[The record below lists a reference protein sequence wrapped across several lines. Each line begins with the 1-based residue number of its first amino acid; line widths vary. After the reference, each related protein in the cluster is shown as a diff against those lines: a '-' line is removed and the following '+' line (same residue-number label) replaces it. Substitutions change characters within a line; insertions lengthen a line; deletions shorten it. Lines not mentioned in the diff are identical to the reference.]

1 MLTNDIKNKV
11 QNMWDRLWAGGLSN
25 PITAIEQIS
34 YLLFMKRL
42 ENFNPKVKKEYK
54 WSVYHEYEGEQLTT
68 HVKDKVFQYI
78 KNDLAEKDE
87 PFAKA
92 MKDSVFLINTP
103 SLLKDAIGYID
114 AIYLDIEK
122 QEKDNKQYFQDIQGD
137 IYEYLLRHT
146 SEAGKNG
153 QFRTPRHIIQMMAE
167 ILDPDTDG
175 KICDLACGSSGFL
188 VGAYQYIITKYSK
201 QKVKDENGLDKG
213 LDGENLSDKQKK
225 DLKESVFYGFDV
237 DQTMVRI
244 GMMNLLMHGIT
255 HPNITHLDT
264 LSKKYEDFEE
274 NQNLKEISDAV
285 LSGKITTETSEVKDV
300 KIKDIV
306 ATDNSSEKYKYIL
319 ANPPFTGKINSET
332 VSDNLDRIYPLV
344 KNKKTN
350 KLERQKTVQSELLFL
365 ERMIYMLEEGGRACV
380 IVPEGLLFN
389 SSSAHVKTRK
399 ILMEDCDLQGVI
411 SLPSG
416 VFQPYTGVKT
426 SILVFEKKKYRSEIS
441 QEIPIWF
448 YDMKSDGYSLD
459 ANRKKL
465 KANPLPKAIKNWK
478 GRFKGNQLNRKLQH
492 FLVPFEEI
500 QKNKYELNLNK
511 YKKFEYKGEDYRL
524 PKDILNNLIELEDEI
539 LKGLNNL
546 NYEGI

>member
-1 MLTNDIKNKV
+1 MLTTDIKNKV
-11 QNMWDRLWAGGLSN
+11 QNLWDRLWAGGLSN

-42 ENFNPKVKKEYK
+42 ENFDTKITKEYK
-54 WSVYHEYEGEQLTT
+54 WSVYHNYEGEKLTT
-68 HVKDKVFQYI
+68 HVKEKVFEYI
-78 KNDLAEKDE
+78 KNDLAKKEE

-114 AIYLDIEK
+114 SIYADIEE
-122 QEKDNKQYFQDIQGD
+122 QEKKNKQYFQDIQGD
-137 IYEYLLRHT
+137 VYEYLLRHT

-201 QKVKDENGLDKG
+201 KKVKDENGLEKG
-213 LDGENLSDKQKK
+213 LDGNNLSDNQRMA
-225 DLKESVFYGFDV
+225 LKEDIFYGFDV

-244 GMMNLLMHGIT
+244 GMMNLMMHGIT
-255 HPNITHLDT
+255 QPNIIHLDT
-264 LSKKYEDFEE
+264 LSKNYEGFEE
-274 NQNLKEISDAV
+274 HQHAKEIHDLVINQKVSN
-285 LSGKITTETSEVKDV
+285 
-300 KIKDIV
+300 IKKEPTDKSTDIS
-306 ATDNSSEKYKYIL
+306 AERYRYIL
-319 ANPPFTGKINSET
+319 ANPPFTGKINSAT
-332 VSDNLDRIYPLV
+332 VSENLDRVYPLT
-344 KNKKTN
+344 KDKKTN
-350 KLERQKTVQSELLFL
+350 KLARQKTVQSELLFL

-389 SSSAHVKTRK
+389 SSSTHQKTRK

-426 SILVFEKKKYRSEIS
+426 SILVFEKRKYKSEIP

-459 ANRKKL
+459 TNRKKL
-465 KANPLPKAIKNWK
+465 KANPLPKTIKAWK
-478 GRFKGNQLNRKLQH
+478 ERYKGNQNNKKLEH
-492 FLVPFEEI
+492 FMIPFKEI
-500 QKNKYELNLNK
+500 EANKYELNLNK
-511 YKKFEYKGEDYRL
+511 YKEFKYEAEEYRL
-524 PKDILNNLIELEDEI
+524 PKDILNELTALEDEI
-539 LKGLNNL
+539 LKSLEILKEN
-546 NYEGI
+546 EI